1 MDDLACRYGHF
12 MYFAVESCIREMATL
27 SDGFETSVI
36 AGRVSFHSNFGGKTR
51 LVLRKLFLL

>member
-1 MDDLACRYGHF
+1 
-12 MYFAVESCIREMATL
+12 MYFAAESCIREMATL